1 MQNLP
6 DGLKEIEEELI
17 EKVKEH
23 ESILRTP
30 ICAFVTFTE
39 QEAKERICKWRF
51 KQNENQ
57 TINELYDE
65 NNRMKSLGVP
75 LDFEE
80 APEPSDVIWENLE
93 INEETKM
100 QNTGYVCLTIS
111 FFLLLTFF
119 IFTGLKVVSGNAV
132 LQYPPNQ
139 DCLSVDHMFAGES
152 GEIDQARYFSFA
164 SKDKIETRD

>member
-1 MQNLP
+1 M
-6 DGLKEIEEELI
+6 GC
-17 EKVKEH
+17 
-23 ESILRTP
+23 RWT
-30 ICAFVTFTE
+30 
-39 QEAKERICKWRF
+39 
-51 KQNENQ
+51 
-57 TINELYDE
+57 
-65 NNRMKSLGVP
+65 
-75 LDFEE
+75 FEE

-132 LQYPPNQ
+132 LQSPPNQ